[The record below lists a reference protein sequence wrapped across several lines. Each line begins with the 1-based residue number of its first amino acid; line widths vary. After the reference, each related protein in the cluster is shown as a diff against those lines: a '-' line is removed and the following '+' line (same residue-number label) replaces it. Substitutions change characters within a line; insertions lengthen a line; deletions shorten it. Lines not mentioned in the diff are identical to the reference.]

1 VIASNVSTLAQS
13 QRETGGLEN
22 AQIRAQLESARTI
35 ARMIRERMDCGP
47 KERPKTSKSR
57 ILKQVPAGLR
67 SPEWA
72 QWLPALREHHEGALT
87 PSAMGTRAIGLRGLE
102 QTQCLEAWRVRGTVV
117 DRVV

>member
-1 VIASNVSTLAQS
+1 MIASNVSTPAQS
-13 QRETGGLEN
+13 KPNTGGLEN
-22 AQIRAQLESARTI
+22 AQISARLESARTI
-35 ARMIRERMDCGP
+35 ARMFRERMEGGP

-57 ILKQVPAGLR
+57 ALKQTPAGLR

-72 QWLPALREHHEGALT
+72 QWLPALREHVEGTLT
-87 PSAMGTRAIGLRGLE
+87 KSATGTRAIGLRGLE